1 MDINKIMDMLDWNN
15 DEEVQKEGRRLA
27 ANVKCLNIFMQPGD
41 ELYNKNVW
49 ENCALILSEKSD
61 QLLRPYITELLKWLC
76 DLNWPGSW
84 IILERLKNYQD
95 YEWLAY
101 WINACVRVAKAINYD
116 IWLMNMAELLD
127 YEKVANCLSDE
138 IRGILEKAKEYL
150 ED

>member
-1 MDINKIMDMLDWNN
+1 M
-15 DEEVQKEGRRLA
+15 
-27 ANVKCLNIFMQPGD
+27 
-41 ELYNKNVW
+41 
-49 ENCALILSEKSD
+49 ILSEKSD